1 MENREAQK
9 QRRRTKNERKQQRRR
24 EEYSL
29 AAAASD
35 SGDGLLQ
42 SKARSESKLTDIQLK
57 SVTQGFLDIQ
67 KKALRHQLKITTFV
81 SSVHLLHLHDALHY
95 ICFLTTNRLETLEEV
110 ANWQVNFDHE
120 IKYHGHTTSYVSIT
134 VKLGHQVRCIAKK
147 VQPSSSSPISRSSSL
162 LKKNGSLT
170 IRLVHRSSPE
180 SPFYDSNATRE
191 DLIREG
197 LNISLARSRY
207 YGQGIIYQTN
217 SLYATTPISHDF
229 VMKYT
234 IGALPFET
242 VGILDTRSIL
252 IWMQCLPCLQCRRDQ
267 ITDPMF
273 DPKSSTT
280 FMNVPCDAILCTE
293 ISSTYCIGGTCNYH
307 VEYLNEKTSDGVIAM
322 DVLGVEA
329 LVSGAASFP
338 NPAIFGC
345 GFNNCDLAGN
355 SHEVIGLGNG
365 SNSFLKQIPANQFTY
380 LFSKNGS
387 DIGGWIYFGLEG
399 LVSGYP
405 TLLVPNEFGS
415 YYLILEGISVDGEML
430 NIPSEDFNLKNDGT
444 GGFSI
449 DLGCTFT
456 LLRDNAFDALRQ
468 EIMRYWDE
476 EEPTNVDGFKFCF
489 EDMTP
494 ALEIVFNFKD
504 YNLSLSTDNAWVK
517 ACEPHYCLAMSRSHS
532 NLYVLGMHQ
541 QRNLEVGYYL
551 DLQVVSFS
559 SPSAV

>member
-57 SVTQGFLDIQ
+57 SVTQGFLGIP
-67 KKALRHQLKITTFV
+67 
-81 SSVHLLHLHDALHY
+81 
-95 ICFLTTNRLETLEEV
+95 
-110 ANWQVNFDHE
+110 
-120 IKYHGHTTSYVSIT
+120 
-134 VKLGHQVRCIAKK
+134 
-147 VQPSSSSPISRSSSL
+147 PSSSSPISQSSSL
-162 LKKNGSLT
+162 LKKNGSLAVC
-170 IRLVHRSSPE
+170 LVHRSSPE

-207 YGQGIIYQTN
+207 YGQGVIYQTN
-217 SLYATTPISHDF
+217 ILYAITLISHDF

-234 IGALPFET
+234 IRMPPFET
-242 VGILDTRSIL
+242 VGILDTRSIPT
-252 IWMQCLPCLQCRRDQ
+252 WMQYLPCLQCRRDQ
-267 ITDPMF
+267 INDPMF
-273 DPKSSTT
+273 DPGSSTT

-293 ISSTYCIGGTCNYH
+293 ISSTYFIGGTCNYH
-307 VEYLNEKTSDGVIAM
+307 VEYLNGKTSDGVIAM

-338 NPAIFGC
+338 NPAIFDC
-345 GFNNCDLAGN
+345 GFNNCDLA
-355 SHEVIGLGNG
+355 
-365 SNSFLKQIPANQFTY
+365 
-380 LFSKNGS
+380 
-387 DIGGWIYFGLEG
+387 EG

-430 NIPSEDFNLKNDGT
+430 NIPSEDYNLKNDET
-444 GGFSI
+444 E
-449 DLGCTFT
+449 
-456 LLRDNAFDALRQ
+456 
-468 EIMRYWDE
+468 EIMCYWDE
-476 EEPTNVDGFKFCF
+476 EEPTNVDGFKLCF